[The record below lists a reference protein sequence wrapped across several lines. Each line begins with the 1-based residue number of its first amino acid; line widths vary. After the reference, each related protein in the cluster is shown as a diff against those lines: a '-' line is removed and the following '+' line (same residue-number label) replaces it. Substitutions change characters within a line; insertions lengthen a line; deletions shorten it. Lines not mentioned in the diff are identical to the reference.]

1 MLPLG
6 WFRHFAVAI
15 MIVLG
20 LAAVLHA
27 RVVQD
32 SAEAVQDSMRFD
44 VSWIG
49 AHGRIEA
56 AQLEAH
62 LARYAAM
69 HRQADADS
77 AELFYQILLGR
88 LDSWN
93 VGGYKEFLDSAP
105 ASRQAYDDLVL
116 LLQSMET
123 EFSDLTKVSSIPAL
137 LDAWEPV
144 GSMIEQIGA
153 EATIS
158 AVTKAAAIRQ
168 TLTEKQTIQDYLVVT
183 ALISAAILL
192 LLLAIQNRS
201 LQRAHREVK
210 QTADDF
216 AYLAHH
222 DPLTGL
228 PNRTAFPEADQ
239 AAASDGRRMAVLAI
253 DLDGFKLI
261 NDTWGHTFGDK
272 MLIAAA
278 RRLEAVIVSSPGSL
292 VARLGGDE
300 FAALLSLRHEADAEA
315 IANRVLEAL
324 KRPFEIDG
332 SSVTISATAGLALAG
347 AGAWNARGLMADA
360 DLAQSDAKARS
371 KGSVQ
376 LYNATLR
383 EAVERRLILEN
394 DLRGA
399 IAREEITPHYQV
411 QTDLKTG
418 ALVGVEALA
427 RWHHPRLGPIAPIEF
442 IPIAEASG
450 QIVDIGKYMIACACR
465 DAMRLPVNVQ
475 VAVNL
480 SVIQIMQGEVMEAV
494 ADALMATGLP
504 PQRLKLEVTE
514 SVMMMDPKRAI
525 AVLSDLRYLGVSI
538 ALDDFGTG
546 YSSLSYLTTFRW
558 DEFKIDRSFVQNLEA
573 GSLSQSIIQAVLVL
587 AKQIGAKVVV
597 EGIETGEQLDLL
609 RQTGCDIGQ
618 GYLLG
623 RPAPIDVVCETI
635 RELDQPQ
642 ARRLTTRSK
651 RKPSSPAPVPP
662 YHGRS

>member
-1 MLPLG
+1 
-6 WFRHFAVAI
+6 
-15 MIVLG
+15 
-20 LAAVLHA
+20 
-27 RVVQD
+27 
-32 SAEAVQDSMRFD
+32 
-44 VSWIG
+44 
-49 AHGRIEA
+49 
-56 AQLEAH
+56 
-62 LARYAAM
+62 
-69 HRQADADS
+69 
-77 AELFYQILLGR
+77 
-88 LDSWN
+88 
-93 VGGYKEFLDSAP
+93 
-105 ASRQAYDDLVL
+105 
-116 LLQSMET
+116 
-123 EFSDLTKVSSIPAL
+123 
-137 LDAWEPV
+137 
-144 GSMIEQIGA
+144 
-153 EATIS
+153 
-158 AVTKAAAIRQ
+158 
-168 TLTEKQTIQDYLVVT
+168 
-183 ALISAAILL
+183 
-192 LLLAIQNRS
+192 
-201 LQRAHREVK
+201 
-210 QTADDF
+210 
-216 AYLAHH
+216 
-222 DPLTGL
+222 
-228 PNRTAFPEADQ
+228 
-239 AAASDGRRMAVLAI
+239 MAVLAI

-278 RRLEAVIVSSPGSL
+278 RRLEEVIVSSPGSL